1 MQMNES
7 ECVKMKR
14 RGAEL
19 IARQI
24 AGMARAQ
31 EIEHWRVLSKKM
43 RERKE
48 AFLTKSSSE
57 S

>member
-24 AGMARAQ
+24 AGMVRAQ

-48 AFLTKSSSE
+48 AFLTKSASGS
-57 S
+57 